1 MTRII
6 ILIIIAVAGLV
17 AYNYFTTG
25 EMSLIPSSALSEEEQ
40 EVKSLADSF
49 REAQRQ
55 VRQAER
61 TAAVSGIG
69 NIDAVEGAINEID
82 QIESAIVTLK
92 NSLTSASAMNEA
104 ERLEREIEEFKS
116 GVRSVV
122 SQRFSKKTD
131 KLFKY

>member
-1 MTRII
+1 MTKII
-6 ILIIIAVAGLV
+6 MFILIGAAGLV

-25 EMSLIPSSALSEEEQ
+25 EMSLIPSSTLSEEEQ

-69 NIDAVEGAINEID
+69 DIDTVEDAINDID
-82 QIESAIVTLK
+82 QIESAIITLK
-92 NSLTSASAMNEA
+92 SSLKSASAIKEA
-104 ERLEREIEEFKS
+104 ERLEREIEAFKR
-116 GVRSVV
+116 GVR
-122 SQRFSKKTD
+122 
-131 KLFKY
+131 